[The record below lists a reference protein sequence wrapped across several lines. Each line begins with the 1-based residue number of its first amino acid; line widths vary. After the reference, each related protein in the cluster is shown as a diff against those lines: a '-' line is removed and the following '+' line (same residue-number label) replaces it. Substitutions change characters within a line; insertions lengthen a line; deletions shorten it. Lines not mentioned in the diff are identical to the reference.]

1 MPMNWSLTLVS
12 NQKFTSKFPFFE
24 AIHSNKSSCTFFA
37 APSSHFGIICGHDE
51 YDIDSKVSKR
61 KLSAIRGKKNFRAK
75 RNMFFAGESVRL

>member
-1 MPMNWSLTLVS
+1 M
-12 NQKFTSKFPFFE
+12 
-24 AIHSNKSSCTFFA
+24 CTFFA
-37 APSSHFGIICGHDE
+37 APSSHFWIICGHDE